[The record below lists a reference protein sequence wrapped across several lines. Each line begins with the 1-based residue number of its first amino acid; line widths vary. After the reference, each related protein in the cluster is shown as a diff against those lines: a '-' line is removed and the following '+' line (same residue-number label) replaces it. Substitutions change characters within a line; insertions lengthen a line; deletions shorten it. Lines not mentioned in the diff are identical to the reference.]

1 MEYRPLGGSGLK
13 VPVLSFGTATFGGGS
28 EFYRAWGS
36 TDVAEAKRLVDLCL
50 EAGLTFFDTANSYS
64 TGRAEEILGAAI
76 AGRRA
81 ELLLATKATF
91 PLGDGPN
98 ELGSSRHFL
107 RRACEDS
114 LRRLGTDHIDLYY
127 MHTFDTTTPVDETLR
142 TLEDLVRNGKITYI
156 GCSNFAGWRLADAS
170 WTASAGGLIPFVS
183 VQNEYSLLI
192 REIEAEVV
200 PACERFG
207 VGILPYFPLAHG
219 LLSGKYRRGER
230 PAAGTRLAKRLEV
243 YDHADWDTIDALAAY
258 AAERGRTLLDVAI
271 GGLAAQPC
279 VASVIAGAT
288 TPEQVHANVA
298 AGSWEP
304 TPADLAALDEIVPPR
319 HLERG

>member
-1 MEYRPLGGSGLK
+1 MEIRRLGESGL
-13 VPVLSFGTATFGGGS
+13 PVSVVGLGCNNFGRRIDRDAS
-28 EFYRAWGS
+28 LAVVRAAL
-36 TDVAEAKRLVDLCL
+36 D
-50 EAGLTFFDTANSYS
+50 AGITLFDTADTYGTPHGASES
-64 TGRAEEILGAAI
+64 LLGEGLKGGRDNAI
-76 AGRRA
+76 V
-81 ELLLATKATF
+81 ATKFGMDMHGAN
-91 PLGDGPN
+91 GPDWDAR
-98 ELGSSRHFL
+98 GS
-107 RRACEDS
+107 RRYIQRAVEAS
-114 LRRLGTDHIDLYY
+114 LRRLDTDWIDLYQL
-127 MHTFDTTTPVDETLR
+127 HEPDHLTPIEETLAAL
-142 TLEDLVRNGKITYI
+142 TDLVTAGKVRYI

>member
-1 MEYRPLGGSGLK
+1 MEIRRLGESGL
-13 VPVLSFGTATFGGGS
+13 PVSVVGLGCNNFGRRIDRDAS
-28 EFYRAWGS
+28 LAVVRAAL
-36 TDVAEAKRLVDLCL
+36 D
-50 EAGLTFFDTANSYS
+50 AGITLFDTADTYGTPHGASES
-64 TGRAEEILGAAI
+64 LLGEGLKGGRDNAI
-76 AGRRA
+76 V
-81 ELLLATKATF
+81 ATKFGMDMHGAN
-91 PLGDGPN
+91 GPDWDAR
-98 ELGSSRHFL
+98 GS
-107 RRACEDS
+107 RRYIQRAVEAS
-114 LRRLGTDHIDLYY
+114 LRRLDTDWIDLYQL
-127 MHTFDTTTPVDETLR
+127 HEPDHLTPIEETLAAL
-142 TLEDLVRNGKITYI
+142 TDLVTAGKVRYI

-243 YDHADWDTIDALAAY
+243 YDHADWDTIEALAAY

-304 TPADLAALDEIVPPR
+304 TPADLAALDEIVPPQR
-319 HLERG
+319 LERG

>member
-1 MEYRPLGGSGLK
+1 MEIRRLGESGL
-13 VPVLSFGTATFGGGS
+13 PVSVVGLGCNNFGRRIDRDAS
-28 EFYRAWGS
+28 LAVVRAAL
-36 TDVAEAKRLVDLCL
+36 D
-50 EAGLTFFDTANSYS
+50 AGITLFDTADTYGTPHGASES
-64 TGRAEEILGAAI
+64 LLGEGLKGGRDNAI
-76 AGRRA
+76 V
-81 ELLLATKATF
+81 ATKFGMDMHGAN
-91 PLGDGPN
+91 GPDWDAR
-98 ELGSSRHFL
+98 GS
-107 RRACEDS
+107 RRYIQRAVEAS
-114 LRRLGTDHIDLYY
+114 LRRLDTDWIDLYQL
-127 MHTFDTTTPVDETLR
+127 HEPDHLTPIEETLAAL
-142 TLEDLVRNGKITYI
+142 TNLVTAGKVRYI